1 MPSYILGSIAG
12 ITAVMVFRAFQRKA
26 KEKYNKADNKSKEE
40 K

>member
-26 KEKYNKADNKSKEE
+26 KEKYNKADSKGDKE
-40 K
+40 

>member
-26 KEKYNKADNKSKEE
+26 KEKYNKTDSKSNKE
-40 K
+40 